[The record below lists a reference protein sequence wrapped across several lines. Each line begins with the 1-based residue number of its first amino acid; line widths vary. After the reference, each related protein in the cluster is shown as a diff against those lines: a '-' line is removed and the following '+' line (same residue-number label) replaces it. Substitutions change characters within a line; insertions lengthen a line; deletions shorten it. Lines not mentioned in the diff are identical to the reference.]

1 MDPEGI
7 YPQGQQIGYGLYAI
21 AGQNNFDPSKS
32 NHERVVEQGFTLA
45 GPYYDYD
52 WQGLEYVHQAAEA
65 GLKFTYQLRSHE
77 SLQGIPL
84 EQRTSAIAA
93 LSDAQIAGV
102 AREQVEAVLDDPVAN
117 ATVARWATMPE
128 EIRYWVAE
136 DLRHQQ
142 ITIDTIRQIEIERGA
157 LSRPIWSYQANHRT
171 ANQLVI
177 TGGDLDIITKGSYL
191 TTRDDR
197 GPQRAGRAIW
207 NYDQILTAA
216 ETLDATP
223 QVIFQLYEDFTD
235 PQTGTDAT
243 EIERVLRHDV
253 YLALVKGVTSL
264 NVFSMFE
271 NRPNLTTH
279 NEQFE
284 AYGSVATDLTGPL
297 NLQEVFLSGEHRDDL
312 TIRPTDAPKTFAYTD
327 IYDGSHVYPTLHWL
341 SVAEGDARYVVLV
354 NSTES
359 PMTVEID
366 GLPSQYV
373 VADLFEGSS
382 QNATS
387 AMHAVSLDVLGVK
400 ALRFTAG

>member
-32 NHERVVEQGFTLA
+32 NHQRAVEEGFTLA

-52 WQGLEYVHQAAEA
+52 WQGLEYIHQAADA
-65 GLKFTYQLRSHE
+65 GLKFTYQLRTHE

-84 EQRTSAIAA
+84 QQRTSAIAA
-93 LSDAQIAGV
+93 LSDAQIASV

-117 ATVARWATMPE
+117 ATVARWATTPE

-136 DLRHQQ
+136 DLRHQK
-142 ITIDTIRQIEIERGA
+142 ITVETIRQVETERGIE
-157 LSRPIWSYQANHRT
+157 SRPVWSYQANHRT
-171 ANQLVI
+171 ADQLVT
-177 TGGDLDIITKGSYL
+177 TGEGLDIITKGSYL

-207 NYDQILTAA
+207 NYDQILIAA
-216 ETLDATP
+216 EQLDATP
-223 QVIFQLYEDFTD
+223 QAIFQLYEDFTD
-235 PQTGTDAT
+235 PKTGTDAV
-243 EIERVLRHDV
+243 EIERVIRHDV
-253 YLALVKGVTSL
+253 YLSLVKGVTSL

-284 AYGSVATDLTGPL
+284 AYGSVASDLTGPL
-297 NLQEVFLSGEHRDDL
+297 NLQEVFLAGERRDDL
-312 TIRPTDAPKTFAYTD
+312 TIRPIDVPETFAYTD
-327 IYDGSHVYPTLHWL
+327 IYNGSHLYPTLHAANL
-341 SVAEGDARYVVLV
+341 AEGDARYVVLV

-359 PMTVEID
+359 PMTVEIE
-366 GLPSQYV
+366 GLPSNFE
-373 VADLFEGSS
+373 VADLFAGSTQS
-382 QNATS
+382 GTGS
-387 AMHAVSLDVLGVK
+387 TYTVSLDVLGVK